1 LPQIPRVPSGLTR
14 RSTAG
19 IRRDPAARSR
29 AKLLLWQQDAAPVG
43 PRQGQLFA
51 ILDAAR
57 DRAIYPGLQHFATWQ
72 EIVPLYQST
81 ESGKFAAV
89 GPYLLCLGQTD
100 EIFDWIWENFW
111 GDAWGIFLW
120 SQASAAQLVGHF
132 RRHRLARTTDGEQL
146 VFRFYDPRVLLP
158 FLPTCNAAQLRDFF
172 GPVQHFA
179 LEDEDGAALVM
190 LRREAG
196 RLARQTTR
204 LTEP

>member
-1 LPQIPRVPSGLTR
+1 MPSRPTTH
-14 RSTAG
+14 STAH
-19 IRRDPAARSR
+19 IRRDRAARRR
-29 AKLLLWQQDAAPVG
+29 ASLLLCRRQAAAEQPQ
-43 PRQGQLFA
+43 QGQLFA

-57 DRAIYPGLQHFATWQ
+57 DRSIYAGLQRFAAWH
-72 EIVPLYQST
+72 EVLPLYQGA
-81 ESGKFAAV
+81 EADNLAAV

-120 SQASAAQLVGHF
+120 SPASAQALWTHF
-132 RRHRLARTTDGEQL
+132 RRHLLARTTDGERL

-179 LEDEDGAALVM
+179 LEDDDGATLVT

-196 RLARQTTR
+196 RLVRQTMR
-204 LTEP
+204 LAE